1 MAHDGIYYTTTDDNA
16 SVEQHLLNDFQH
28 NFPLSPTP
36 YADMAKQLG
45 ISEERVL
52 QILQAKTEEGVISRV
67 GAVFAPNKVGASTL
81 AAMAVPEAE
90 LLQVAEQISSC
101 DSINHNYQ
109 REHEYNLWFVITA
122 ASKEALAEEI
132 KNIESKTGYEILNL
146 PMLED
151 YHIDL
156 GFDIKWT

>member
-1 MAHDGIYYTTTDDNA
+1 MAHDGINYTSVDENS

-36 YADMAKQLG
+36 YADMGKQLG
-45 ISEERVL
+45 ISEEQVL
-52 QILQAKTEEGVISRV
+52 QILQAKKAAGVISRV

-81 AAMAVPEAE
+81 AAMAVSETE
-90 LLQVAEQISSC
+90 LEQVAEQVSSF

-122 ASKEALAEEI
+122 ASKEILAEEI
-132 KNIESKTGYEILNL
+132 KKIESRTGYEILNL

>member
-1 MAHDGIYYTTTDDNA
+1 MTHDGIYHATTDED
-16 SVEQHLLNDFQH
+16 SLVEQHLLNDFQH
-28 NFPLSPTP
+28 NFPLTPTP
-36 YADMAKQLG
+36 YAEMGKQLG
-45 ISEERVL
+45 ITEEQVL
-52 QILQAKTEEGVISRV
+52 QILQAKKELGVISRV
-67 GAVFAPNKVGASTL
+67 GAVFAANKVGASTL
-81 AAMAVPEAE
+81 AAMAVPEVE
-90 LLQVAEQISSC
+90 LEQVAEQVNSF

-122 ASKEALAEEI
+122 ASKDILAEEI
-132 KNIESKTGYEILNL
+132 KSIETKTGYEVLNL